1 VNELVVVSFA
11 ESVNVTE
18 NGTVPDAGGVPVRRP
33 LVLKFNQVGSPVAV
47 HV

>member
-1 VNELVVVSFA
+1 VKELVVVSFA

-18 NGTVPDAGGVPVRRP
+18 NVTVPGVGGVPVSRP
-33 LVLKFNQVGSPVAV
+33 LLLRFNQVGSPVAV